1 MSTRGTGGH
10 GEQLG
15 ETILSMMRDDANVD
29 LSEMK
34 GRFRRYRFPPTEP
47 HLAFRGPSK
56 AASSAH
62 LIGESGHHLVTTR
75 RANQ

>member
-1 MSTRGTGGH
+1 MSTKRTGRH

-47 HLAFRGPSK
+47 HLAFG
-56 AASSAH
+56 A
-62 LIGESGHHLVTTR
+62 
-75 RANQ
+75 Q